1 MEFKKMDT
9 KKIKYKWYLIGS
21 VAFIGIVFTFL
32 YLLYWSTISYSLTQ
46 IPNTMLSVIASLI
59 RIIVLGIMSLLLF
72 IKWFKQEAIYTS
84 DAYFLFAL
92 FFMILTC
99 GKILDLHYN
108 LLLVSELH
116 NDTFLLV
123 FLKVRFSLIIIN
135 LLPVLYIG
143 LQAIMT
149 LTNAYIKE
157 MNDSR
162 FNKIRYWI
170 LLIFIVL
177 GSIIIIIAG
186 SIAFLITVLP
196 FFTILIYI
204 ALGIMFLFMYKNKHL
219 SQANG
224 LIIGIAFFAFVVS
237 NIFRSVMS
245 VYALSTPSILFII
258 EGIDIIV
265 NFLMFIGFIRK
276 PKYAI

>member
-1 MEFKKMDT
+1 MDI

-21 VAFIGIVFTFL
+21 VVIIGTIFT
-32 YLLYWSTISYSLTQ
+32 LLYVIFWSTIQYSLTQ

-59 RIIVLGIMSLLLF
+59 RIVVLGIMSLLLF

-84 DAYFLFAL
+84 DAYFLFAV

-108 LLLVSELH
+108 LLLVSELLD
-116 NDTFLLV
+116 DTFLLV
-123 FLKVRFSLIIIN
+123 FLKIRFFLIIFN

-143 LQAIMT
+143 LQAIMAIAR
-149 LTNAYIKE
+149 AYIKE
-157 MNDSR
+157 MSESR
-162 FNKIRYWI
+162 FNKIRSWI
-170 LLIFIVL
+170 LYIFAAVF
-177 GSIIIIIAG
+177 SIIIILATNI
-186 SIAFLITVLP
+186 SSLITVLP
-196 FFTILIYI
+196 FFTIMIYFLL
-204 ALGIMFLFMYKNKHL
+204 AIMFLFMYKNKHL

-224 LIIGIAFFAFVVS
+224 LIIGIAFFAFIAS
-237 NIFRSVMS
+237 NIFRSIMS
-245 VYALSTPSILFII
+245 VYALENPSIFFII
-258 EGIDIIV
+258 EGVDILV

>member
-1 MEFKKMDT
+1 MDA

-21 VAFIGIVFTFL
+21 IVVIGTIFTFL
-32 YLLYWSTISYSLTQ
+32 YVIFWSTISYSLTQ
-46 IPNTMLSVIASLI
+46 LPNTMLSIIASLI
-59 RIIVLGIMSLLLF
+59 RIVVLGIMSLLLF

-92 FFMILTC
+92 FFIILTY
-99 GKILDLHYN
+99 GKIFDLHYN

-116 NDTFLLV
+116 DDAFLLV
-123 FLKVRFSLIIIN
+123 FLKIRFFLILLN

-149 LTNAYIKE
+149 LASAYIKE
-157 MNDSR
+157 MSKAR
-162 FNKIRYWI
+162 FNNIRSWI
-170 LLIFIVL
+170 LFIFAVVF
-177 GSIIIIIAG
+177 SIIIVLAA
-186 SIAFLITVLP
+186 SISFLITVLP

-204 ALGIMFLFMYKNKHL
+204 ALAIMFIFMYKNEHL

-237 NIFRSVMS
+237 NIFRSIIS
-245 VYALSTPSILFII
+245 VYALDTPSIFFMI
-258 EGIDIIV
+258 EGVDIFV